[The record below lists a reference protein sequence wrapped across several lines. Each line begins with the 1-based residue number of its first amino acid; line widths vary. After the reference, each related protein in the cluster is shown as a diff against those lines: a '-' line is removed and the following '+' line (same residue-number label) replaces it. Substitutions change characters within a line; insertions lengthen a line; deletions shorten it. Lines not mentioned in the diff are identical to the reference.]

1 MYDDLR
7 RFRHDYKNILLSLED
22 VIKTGT
28 IEQVQQLFN
37 QIVLPTNDN
46 LELRTAVLGHLKNI
60 ENLEIK
66 SLVYSKVITAINQ
79 QINVTVEVADPI
91 KLSPAV
97 ELVDVLRMISI
108 LFDNAINAAQQTTD
122 KRVNFSFFAKAGAQ
136 YIVVGNS
143 TQAEHIDP
151 KSLRVT
157 LRASRVVATGSVC
170 VPFAFCLL
178 STLLSSTILLPRII
192 GSNKY

>member
-1 MYDDLR
+1 M
-7 RFRHDYKNILLSLED
+7 
-22 VIKTGT
+22 
-28 IEQVQQLFN
+28 
-37 QIVLPTNDN
+37 PTNDN

-151 KSLRVT
+151 QSLRVT